1 MSAWLSDR
9 VPRMSSTFERVTTPL
24 TRMRTG
30 RATRCGHSTE
40 KFSGFRTTSAKEEK
54 PGNAV

>member
-30 RATRCGHSTE
+30 RATRCDNTE
-40 KFSGFRTTSAKEEK
+40 KFSGFRTMRAKGEK